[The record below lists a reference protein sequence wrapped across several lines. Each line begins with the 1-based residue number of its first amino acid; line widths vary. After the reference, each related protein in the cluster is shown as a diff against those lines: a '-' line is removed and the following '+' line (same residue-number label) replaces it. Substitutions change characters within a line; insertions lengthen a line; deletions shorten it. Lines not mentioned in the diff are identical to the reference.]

1 MLPQM
6 LATRQS
12 IYSHFPTIAYNVVG
26 IAASSG
32 GIQATIKLISA
43 LPSDFP
49 AAIVVVQHLS
59 DNYPSYLAEIYQR
72 YTSLRVEQA
81 APSKLLRPGTIY
93 TPVPGKHLLVKLDG
107 SFLLS
112 DQPKVNFVRPAADKL
127 FRSLALSYKTRAL
140 AVVLTGR
147 GEDGTLGSVTIK
159 KYGGTVIAQDQ
170 ATSECFNMPKAAIE
184 TGKVDWLLPL
194 DAIAATLVNLTMT
207 EKVA

>member
-1 MLPQM
+1 MPQI

-12 IYSHFPTIAYNVVG
+12 IFSHFPTIAYNVVG

-32 GIQATIKLISA
+32 GIKAISNLIST

-59 DNYPSYLAEIYQR
+59 DHFPSFLPEVYRR

-81 APSKLLRPGTIY
+81 GHAELLRPGTIY
-93 TPVPGKHLLVKLDG
+93 TSVPGKHLLVKLDG
-107 SFLLS
+107 RFFLS
-112 DQPKVNFVRPAADKL
+112 NEPKVNFVRPAADKL
-127 FRSLALSYKTRAL
+127 FRSLAMSYKARAI

-147 GEDGTLGSVTIK
+147 GEDGALGAVTIK
-159 KYGGTVIAQDQ
+159 KYGGTVIAQDE
-170 ATSECFNMPKAAIE
+170 ATSKCFKMPKATID
-184 TGKVDWLLPL
+184 TGKVDWVLPL
-194 DAIAATLVNLTMT
+194 DAIATTLVKLTMT